1 MPYMKKII
9 LVLLLTNVCQIVF
22 AQTAKNTLSIL
33 PDSFAICRFENTT
46 KVPQWV
52 FESSFYSINKTTDEL
67 SIVCNQAL
75 VPADVKK
82 VENWRAFKIE
92 GQLDFSLTGIIASL
106 SKPLAENK
114 IPIFVV
120 STYDT
125 DYILVQSNYFSQ
137 AKEVLRAITI
147 LKE

>member
-1 MPYMKKII
+1 MIYIKKNF
-9 LVLLLTNVCQIVF
+9 LVLILTILCQISY

-33 PDSFAICRFENTT
+33 PDSFAICRFENTSN
-46 KVPQWV
+46 VPLWV
-52 FESSFYSINKTTDEL
+52 YKSSFYSINKTADEL
-67 SIVCNQAL
+67 SIVCDQTL

-92 GQLDFSLTGIIASL
+92 GPLDFSLTGIIASL
-106 SKPLAENK
+106 SKPLADQK

-125 DYILVQSNYFSQ
+125 DYILVESKYFSK

>member
-1 MPYMKKII
+1 MKKNI
-9 LVLLLTNVCQIVF
+9 LVLLLTILCQIAS
-22 AQTAKNTLSIL
+22 AQTAKINLSIL
-33 PDSFAICRFENTT
+33 PESFAICRFDNTT
-46 KVPQWV
+46 KVPLWV
-52 FESSFYSINKTTDEL
+52 FKSSFYSINKTADEL
-67 SIVCNQAL
+67 SIVCDQTF

-92 GQLDFSLTGIIASL
+92 GPLDFSLTGIIASL
-106 SKPLAENK
+106 SKPLADNK

-125 DYILVQSNYFSQ
+125 DYILVQSLYFNK
-137 AKEVLRAITI
+137 AKDVLRAETI